1 MDCHV
6 FRRLCDELIPALTGA
21 RMEKIHQPAED
32 VVTFSLYAAGRKQV
46 LFCKFGRKA
55 PFLFLSSHR
64 IPTGAEPPAPIM
76 RLRKYLSGQ
85 RISAG
90 LAAWAERRLLL
101 RFHELPQTGQRV
113 WLDLDLREG
122 PRLLLADA
130 SPDCPDP
137 AWPDPAAVAAS
148 GLSGT
153 DWRAWPVLSPA
164 LRRTL
169 ALLEPPEQ
177 AALLADLEYGG
188 GDLFA
193 YALPGSDT
201 TAPDAPMELSAW
213 PLPPALRAGREEHTF
228 SSALQAAT
236 LAGEKGLLEEL
247 AHRAGQQ
254 NAKRHKDAAKRIA
267 RLLDKLHGERLR
279 LETMAARKADA
290 LALQAELYRFQP
302 DEKAASVQLDARPG
316 APLEL
321 DPRYT
326 VRENMARWF
335 HQAAR
340 GERGLAM
347 LAPRLAALLAEQQQE
362 LQLAEQATSQRS
374 FQAPAAPA
382 AQGRASANAA
392 RKKSAPLP
400 KNIQAFQSSDGFLL
414 LRGRDADGNARLLKL
429 ASPHDYWLHVGG
441 AASAHVLIRRAH
453 ARQDVPEQT
462 LLQAGLLAAQKSE
475 RQHDARVDIVAAL
488 ARHVK
493 PLRTAGGRR
502 PGNVRIDE
510 IAWTR
515 SVPLDGSVPEPAS
528 LAAAPGDARSGQ
540 PSRT

>member
-6 FRRLCDELIPALTGA
+6 FRRLCDELIPALAGA

-90 LAAWAERRLLL
+90 LAAWTERRLLL
-101 RFHELPQTGQRV
+101 RFHELPQSGQRV

-122 PRLLLADA
+122 PRLLFLPA
-130 SPDCPDP
+130 SPACPDP
-137 AWPDPAAVAAS
+137 AWPDPDAVATT
-148 GLSGT
+148 GLSGA

-169 ALLEPPEQ
+169 TLLEPAEQ
-177 AALLADLEYGG
+177 AALLADLDYGG

-193 YALPGSDT
+193 YGLPED
-201 TAPDAPMELSAW
+201 DAPLPPGAVAELSAW
-213 PLPPALRAGREEHTF
+213 PLPPALQNGREERVF
-228 SSALQAAT
+228 ASAIQAST
-236 LAGEKGLLEEL
+236 QIGEKSLLEEL
-247 AHRAGQQ
+247 ARRAGQQ
-254 NAKRHKDAAKRIA
+254 NAKVHKDAAKRLAKLI
-267 RLLDKLHGERLR
+267 DKLHGERRR

-290 LALQAELYRFQP
+290 LALQAELYRFEP
-302 DEKAASVQLDARPG
+302 AEKAASVRLDARPG
-316 APLEL
+316 TPLEL

-347 LAPRLAALLAEQQQE
+347 LAPRLAALLEEHQQQ
-362 LQLAEQATSQRS
+362 LFLAEQAAGQRTLT
-374 FQAPAAPA
+374 APAGPAAPSA
-382 AQGRASANAA
+382 RARGDAQRPKA
-392 RKKSAPLP
+392 APLP
-400 KNIQAFQSSDGFLL
+400 KNIQSFQSDDGFLL
-414 LRGRDADGNARLLKL
+414 LRGRDADGNAKLLKL

-453 ARQDVPEQT
+453 ARQDVPERT

-493 PLRTAGGRR
+493 PLKTSGGRR

-510 IAWTR
+510 VAWTR
-515 SVPLDGSVPEPAS
+515 SVPLDGTVPQPVT
-528 LAAAPGDARSGQ
+528 LATNPDTRG
-540 PSRT
+540 

>member
-6 FRRLCDELIPALTGA
+6 FRRLCDELIPALAGA
-21 RMEKIHQPAED
+21 RMEKIHQPADD
-32 VVTFSLYAAGRKQV
+32 VVTFSLYAAGRRQV

-85 RISAG
+85 RVSAG

-122 PRLLLADA
+122 PRLLLLPAG
-130 SPDCPDP
+130 PECPDP
-137 AWPDPAAVAAS
+137 AWPDPAAVAAA
-148 GLSGT
+148 GLSKA

-169 ALLEPPEQ
+169 ALLEPAEQ
-177 AALLADLEYGG
+177 AALLTDLEYGG

-193 YALPGSDT
+193 YNLPEQGDP
-201 TAPDAPMELSAW
+201 APGVPMELTAW
-213 PLPPALRAGREEHTF
+213 PLP
-228 SSALQAAT
+228 SALQAGRQERIFTSALQAT
-236 LAGEKGLLEEL
+236 TQAGEKSLLEEL
-247 AHRAGQQ
+247 ARRAGQQ
-254 NAKRHKDAAKRIA
+254 NAKVHKDAAKRIA
-267 RLLDKLHGERLR
+267 RLLDKLHGERQR
-279 LETMAARKADA
+279 LETMAGRKADA

-302 DEKAASVQLDARPG
+302 AEKVASVQLDARPG
-316 APLEL
+316 APLTL

-347 LAPRLAALLAEQQQE
+347 LTPRLANLLAEQQRE
-362 LQLAEQATSQRS
+362 LQLAEQAAGQRTLAS
-374 FQAPAAPA
+374 CAAPA
-382 AQGRASANAA
+382 AQNRISGDAA
-392 RKKSAPLP
+392 RKKPAPLP
-400 KNIQAFQSSDGFLL
+400 KNVQAFQSDDGFLL

-429 ASPHDYWLHVGG
+429 AAPHDYWLHVGG

-453 ARQDVPEQT
+453 IRQEVPERT
-462 LLQAGLLAAQKSE
+462 LLQAGLLAARKSE

-493 PLRTAGGRR
+493 PLKTAGGKR

-515 SVPLDGSVPEPAS
+515 SVPLDGSVPEPAGLS
-528 LAAAPGDARSGQ
+528 PGPDAHN
-540 PSRT
+540 

>member
-32 VVTFSLYAAGRKQV
+32 VVTFSLYASGRKQV

-64 IPTGAEPPAPIM
+64 IPVGAEPPAPIM

-85 RISAG
+85 RVSAG

-113 WLDLDLREG
+113 WLNLDLREG
-122 PRLLLADA
+122 PRLLLLSA
-130 SPDCPDP
+130 SPKCPDP
-137 AWPDPAAVAAS
+137 AWPDPSEVAAS
-148 GLSGT
+148 GLSET

-169 ALLEPPEQ
+169 TLLEPAEQ
-177 AALLADLEYGG
+177 AALLTDLEYGG

-193 YALPGSDT
+193 YNLPEQGDPLPGV
-201 TAPDAPMELSAW
+201 PVELSAW
-213 PLPPALRAGREEHTF
+213 PLPPTLRGTREERTF
-228 SSALQAAT
+228 SSAIQATT
-236 LAGEKGLLEEL
+236 LNGEKGLLEEL

-254 NAKRHKDAAKRIA
+254 SAKVHKDAAKRIA
-267 RLLDKLHGERLR
+267 RLLDKLHGEQQR
-279 LETMAARKADA
+279 LETMAGRKADA
-290 LALQAELYRFQP
+290 LALQAELYRFQAT
-302 DEKAASVQLDARPG
+302 EKAASVQLDARPG
-316 APLEL
+316 APLDL

-347 LAPRLAALLAEQQQE
+347 LAPRLATLRAEQQRE
-362 LQLAEQATSQRS
+362 LQQAEQAASQRTLT
-374 FQAPAAPA
+374 APTGLATPSKPGADA
-382 AQGRASANAA
+382 L
-392 RKKSAPLP
+392 RKKTTPLP
-400 KNIQAFQSSDGFLL
+400 KNVQAFQSDDGFLL
-414 LRGRDADGNARLLKL
+414 LRGRDADGNAKLLKL

-453 ARQDVPEQT
+453 ARQDVPERT

-475 RQHDARVDIVAAL
+475 RQHDARADIVAAL
-488 ARHVK
+488 ARHVR
-493 PLRTAGGRR
+493 PLKTSGGRR

-515 SVPLDGSVPEPAS
+515 SVPLDGSVSQPTALSTPA
-528 LAAAPGDARSGQ
+528 DTRK
-540 PSRT
+540 